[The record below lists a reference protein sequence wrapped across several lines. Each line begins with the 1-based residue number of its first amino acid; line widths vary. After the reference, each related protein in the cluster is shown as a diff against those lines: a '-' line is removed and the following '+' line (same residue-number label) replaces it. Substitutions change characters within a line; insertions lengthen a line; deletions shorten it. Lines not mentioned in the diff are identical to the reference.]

1 MYMREKRVLLRHY
14 LEHGVAK
21 AELARRLCVSRRT
34 IYHWTATGQVDR
46 DLDEEPVR
54 YRPRPPVPTKLDP
67 YRGIITAR
75 LETFPALTAQR
86 LFDEVRAAGY
96 PGGYTQ
102 VKAYVRQVRPRPP
115 VAPVVRFE
123 TPPGYQGQV
132 DFGTFTLP
140 WGRRHALL
148 IVLGYSRLL
157 WLQFFPRQTMAV
169 LIRGLEAVFTSFGGV
184 PQELLFDQMRS
195 VVTADGRPD
204 AGGLVMNAEFL
215 RFAEH
220 WGFRA
225 RACRPY
231 RAQTKGKVE
240 RPIRYCR
247 QSFFYGRTFVGDDD
261 LNAQAAHWCDTVANV
276 RQHRTTGE
284 PPQRRFERDERLD
297 LQPLA
302 GQPYP
307 RLGAL
312 VAPPHRPARVQPAVT
327 VEHRALRV
335 YSEAVR

>member
-1 MYMREKRVLLRHY
+1 MSGRSGR
-14 LEHGVAK
+14 G
-21 AELARRLCVSRRT
+21 
-34 IYHWTATGQVDR
+34 
-46 DLDEEPVR
+46 
-54 YRPRPPVPTKLDP
+54 RPSHRW
-67 YRGIITAR
+67 
-75 LETFPALTAQR
+75 
-86 LFDEVRAAGY
+86 
-96 PGGYTQ
+96 
-102 VKAYVRQVRPRPP
+102 
-115 VAPVVRFE
+115 VRFE

-132 DFGTFTLP
+132 DFGTFALP

-169 LIRGLEAVFTSFGGV
+169 LIRGLEAAFTSFGGV

-204 AGGLVMNAEFL
+204 AGGLMMNAEFL

-284 PPQRRFERDERLD
+284 PPQRRF
-297 LQPLA
+297 
-302 GQPYP
+302 
-307 RLGAL
+307 
-312 VAPPHRPARVQPAVT
+312 ARGRARAAPAVGRAAVSAPRHPRGHPTPPGASPAGPNGSNTARCASIARPCDDGRPRSPET
-327 VEHRALRV
+327 V
-335 YSEAVR
+335 SGPCWPI

>member
-1 MYMREKRVLLRHY
+1 MSGM
-14 LEHGVAK
+14 
-21 AELARRLCVSRRT
+21 
-34 IYHWTATGQVDR
+34 
-46 DLDEEPVR
+46 
-54 YRPRPPVPTKLDP
+54 
-67 YRGIITAR
+67 
-75 LETFPALTAQR
+75 
-86 LFDEVRAAGY
+86 
-96 PGGYTQ
+96 
-102 VKAYVRQVRPRPP
+102 VRPRPP

-132 DFGTFTLP
+132 DFGTFALP

-169 LIRGLEAVFTSFGGV
+169 LIRGLEAAFTSFGGV

-261 LNAQAAHWCDTVANV
+261 LN
-276 RQHRTTGE
+276 RS
-284 PPQRRFERDERLD
+284 
-297 LQPLA
+297 
-302 GQPYP
+302 
-307 RLGAL
+307 
-312 VAPPHRPARVQPAVT
+312 
-327 VEHRALRV
+327 LRV

>member
-1 MYMREKRVLLRHY
+1 M
-14 LEHGVAK
+14 
-21 AELARRLCVSRRT
+21 
-34 IYHWTATGQVDR
+34 
-46 DLDEEPVR
+46 
-54 YRPRPPVPTKLDP
+54 
-67 YRGIITAR
+67 
-75 LETFPALTAQR
+75 
-86 LFDEVRAAGY
+86 
-96 PGGYTQ
+96 
-102 VKAYVRQVRPRPP
+102 
-115 VAPVVRFE
+115 VRFE

-132 DFGTFTLP
+132 DFGTFALP

-169 LIRGLEAVFTSFGGV
+169 LIRGLEAAFTSFGGV

-240 RPIRYCR
+240 RPIRYGR

-284 PPQRRFERDERLD
+284 PPQRRFARDERAQ

-302 GQPYP
+302 RQPYP

-312 VAPPHRPARVQPAVT
+312 VAPPHRPAPIQPAVT
-327 VEHRALRV
+327 VEHRSLRV

>member
-1 MYMREKRVLLRHY
+1 MTEAPLRHY
-14 LEHGVAK
+14 LEQGVGK
-21 AELARRLCVSRRT
+21 AELARRLRVSRRT
-34 IYHWTATGQVDR
+34 IYHWIEAGQGNR
-46 DLDEEPVR
+46 DLDGEPVR
-54 YRPRPPVPTKLDP
+54 YRPRPPVGSKLDP
-67 YRGIITAR
+67 YKGIMTAR
-75 LETFPALTAQR
+75 LEAFPALTAQR

-96 PGGYTQ
+96 AGGYSQ

-115 VAPVVRFE
+115 VQPVVRFE

-148 IVLGYSRLL
+148 VVLGYSRLL
-157 WLQFFPRQTMAV
+157 WLHFFSRQTMAV
-169 LIRGLEAVFTSFGGV
+169 LFRGLEDAFAYFGGV
-184 PQELLFDQMRS
+184 PQELLFDQMRA
-195 VVTADGRPD
+195 VVTADDRQD
-204 AGGLVMNAEFL
+204 AGSLVMNGEFL

-247 QSFFYGRTFVGDDD
+247 QSFFYGRTFVSDDD
-261 LNAQAAHWCDTVANV
+261 LNAQAAHWRDTVANV
-276 RQHRTTGE
+276 RRHRTTGE
-284 PPQRRFERDERLD
+284 PPQQRFARDERLQ
-297 LQPLA
+297 LQALA
-302 GQPYP
+302 TAPFP
-307 RLGAL
+307 RLGVPSAG
-312 VAPPHRPARVQPAVT
+312 PRPRVRVHADVP
-327 VEHRALRV
+327 VERRALSV